1 MKLISLEIS
10 QFMRVEAVSMTFAP
24 SGAIVI
30 GGGNGSG
37 KTSVQ
42 TFVEMC
48 FGGKDKCPAM
58 PVKTGAKKAL
68 GRLMLDDE
76 GRCVAIDYEI
86 GADRGIKCTVK
97 QDGGPP
103 FPGPI
108 TMLRAMVSLY
118 SFDPFS
124 LLKLTGQDQRREMLR
139 CLGVSFADLESRADA
154 LKEERK
160 AVGRDRAGRERQIAS
175 MPEHI
180 GVPVAE
186 ETTKSLTDELQKA
199 LAHNKRVQDF
209 ADAANDWAHAVADEK
224 QALADAVAN
233 IAMLEEKLAA
243 AKTARVAA
251 EHALNETEANHKA
264 SVAAA
269 SKLKPIDIAPI
280 NARIGAIDAT
290 NAKVRANKARAA
302 LVVQYQSDHDRFVE
316 LGEQLLTIEREK
328 QERLNAAKCP
338 VPGLEFR
345 DEGVYY
351 QGLPLSQDMESD
363 QMIRAVQLA
372 AALNPK
378 LRAVFIDNAERLG
391 AEKMA
396 ELDAW
401 AEANEYQ
408 VFCFRQVADAEG
420 CEFFLTEGKIQ

>member
-1 MKLISLEIS
+1 
-10 QFMRVEAVSMTFAP
+10 
-24 SGAIVI
+24 
-30 GGGNGSG
+30 
-37 KTSVQ
+37 
-42 TFVEMC
+42 
-48 FGGKDKCPAM
+48 
-58 PVKTGAKKAL
+58 
-68 GRLMLDDE
+68 
-76 GRCVAIDYEI
+76 
-86 GADRGIKCTVK
+86 
-97 QDGGPP
+97 
-103 FPGPI
+103 
-108 TMLRAMVSLY
+108 MLRAMVSKF
-118 SFDPFS
+118 SFDPFA
-124 LLKLTGQDQRREMLR
+124 LLRLVGQEQRKAMLA

-199 LAHNKRVQDF
+199 LAHNAKVKSFQ
-209 ADAANDWAHAVADEK
+209 DAAKEWDDAVKAS
-224 QALADAVAN
+224 ASFLADAEAAVVE
-233 IAMLEEKLAA
+233 LERRLASARA
-243 AKTARVAA
+243 AVVTAKSDLAGNEADA
-251 EHALNETEANHKA
+251 ENAH
-264 SVAAA
+264 VAA
-269 SKLKPIDIAPI
+269 SKLKTIDIAPI

-302 LVVQYQSDHDRFVE
+302 LVVQYQSDHERFVE
-316 LGEQLLTIEREK
+316 LGEQLLSIEREK

-401 AEANEYQ
+401 AEANSYQ